1 MKFEKP
7 TLLDIPQ
14 MLSLVEPEILK
25 GNILMRS
32 QDEIANAIRS
42 YWIARKEGEIIGF
55 CALHIYTPKLAEVR
69 SLIVRSDFQGRGIGG
84 KLVELV
90 MQEGGG
96 LGVREFLVLT
106 YRDGFFKRL
115 GFEVITREEIPSH
128 KVLADCKKCKHFSAC
143 NEIALLKKI

>member
-32 QDEIANAIRS
+32 EDEIANAIRS
-42 YWIARKEGEIIGF
+42 YYVVREEEEIVGF

-69 SLIVRSDFQGRGIGG
+69 SLIVRRDFQGKGIGRR
-84 KLVELV
+84 LVELV
-90 MQEGGG
+90 MEEGSD
-96 LGVREFLVLT
+96 LGVQELLVLT
-106 YRDGFFKRL
+106 YKDRFFQQL
-115 GFEVITREEIPSH
+115 GFKVIPREEIPSH
-128 KVLADCKKCKHFSAC
+128 KVLADCKKCKHFLEC
-143 NEIALLKKI
+143 NEVALLKKI